1 MKNLKFSLMILA
13 LLIMLSA
20 SFAAAAQDVIEIEY
34 WQYFFE
40 PRETAMNMLIEQF
53 EAANPDIHVVH
64 NSQLAY
70 DNFRDQIAASAPA
83 GVGPDVVTLFYGWI
97 PAFVDAGYLVPL
109 PEEDFPAEWIESYFS
124 PMVAESKFEDNYWAI
139 PTAVRSL
146 AMFWNKD
153 LFEAAGLDPNTP
165 PATLDDLVAMA
176 NQATV
181 YDGNGTDILNITSE
195 GFAVGMSAQDHHWFR
210 EVLVRQFGG
219 VPYSEDG
226 RTVMYNS
233 PEGCEAFKYLL
244 SFETEHKTG
253 SNDLF
258 TDVTEAFVNGNEAM
272 HIDGSFRLGTIAN
285 NNPDLNYGV
294 AELPVGPNGERS
306 TFGSYW
312 THGITRRAAADPA
325 RMEATVR
332 FLKFITTAEAG
343 TLWVNEVGELPAQL
357 EAASDPAMLAD
368 PILGPFAAGL
378 EYAHATF
385 FVDETVQRQ
394 VLIDA
399 YDQVRLGGMDACE
412 ALNEAAATEQALLD
426 DFWASRDS

>member
-1 MKNLKFSLMILA
+1 MKNFKFSLMILA
-13 LLIMLSA
+13 LLTILSA
-20 SFAAAAQDVIEIEY
+20 GFAAAAQDVVEIEY

-64 NSQLAY
+64 NSQIAY
-70 DNFRDQIAASAPA
+70 DNFRDEIAASAPA

-109 PEEDFPAEWIESYFS
+109 PEADFPAEWIESYFS
-124 PMVAESKFEDNYWAI
+124 PMVAESKFEGSYWAI

-153 LFEAAGLDPNTP
+153 LFEAAGLDPDTP

-176 NQATV
+176 KQATV

-195 GFAVGMSAQDHHWFR
+195 GFAIGMSAQDHHWFR

-244 SFETEHKTG
+244 SFEIEHKTG

-285 NNPDLNYGV
+285 NNPDMNYGV

-325 RMEATVR
+325 RMEAAVR
-332 FLKFITTAEAG
+332 FLQFITTAEAG

-357 EAASDPAMLAD
+357 EAASDPAMLED

-426 DFWASRDS
+426 DFWAARGS